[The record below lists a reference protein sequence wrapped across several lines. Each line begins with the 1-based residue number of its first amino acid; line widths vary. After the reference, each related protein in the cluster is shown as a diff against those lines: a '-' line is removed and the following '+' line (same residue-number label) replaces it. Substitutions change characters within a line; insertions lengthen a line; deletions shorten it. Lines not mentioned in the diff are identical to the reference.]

1 MPDEVS
7 VNRRTTI
14 YPTSSIGLQR
24 PLMYGERKVELILAA
39 SADFIAETQPS
50 FQYLPLAKKGLTR
63 FINFGISSPRL
74 TAGTNNWGF
83 KQEGRVL

>member
-39 SADFIAETQPS
+39 SETLSQKPNRL
-50 FQYLPLAKKGLTR
+50 FNICLAKKGLTR

>member
-24 PLMYGERKVELILAA
+24 PLMYGEHKVELILAA
-39 SADFIAETQPS
+39 TETLSQ
-50 FQYLPLAKKGLTR
+50 
-63 FINFGISSPRL
+63 
-74 TAGTNNWGF
+74 
-83 KQEGRVL
+83 